1 MVGSED
7 PRVTR
12 SRRAVLA
19 ASVEELAERGY
30 GGFTIDG
37 VARRS
42 GVARSTIYRLWS
54 GKLPL
59 VDEALSTLN
68 PPPAELASE
77 APPTAYDLLHH
88 LDQALNT
95 GPVAACLPAL
105 VDGAERDPA
114 VRRLHHTQSRRRR
127 RAMVEAV
134 GRARPE
140 VAGTRDAELI
150 ADALAGALFY
160 TRLMSPRRL
169 SRADLDRLVGLLLPE
184 AADGAE
190 SRA

>member
-1 MVGSED
+1 MAGSED

-12 SRRAVLA
+12 SRRAVLTA
-19 ASVEELAERGY
+19 AVAELADRGY
-30 GGFTIDG
+30 GAFTIDG

-54 GKLPL
+54 DKAGL
-59 VDEALSTLN
+59 VDDALATLN
-68 PPPAELASE
+68 PPPAEGSAE
-77 APPTAYDLLHH
+77 EDPPTAHELLRH
-88 LDQALNT
+88 LDRALNT
-95 GPVAACLPAL
+95 GPTAACLPAL

-114 VRRLHHTQSRRRR
+114 VRRLHHAQSRRRR

-140 VAGTRDAELI
+140 VAGTRDAELL

-169 SRADLDRLVGLLLPE
+169 SRADLDRLVRLLLSP
-184 AADGAE
+184 DVG
-190 SRA
+190 